1 MTMSVLADPSVDGGA
16 RPPVGLPGGETPAPR
31 LPAALVPAI
40 TGARISP
47 GGALARLVNISRSG
61 ALVEC
66 DLRLMP
72 GAEVTVHFAGTFQ
85 PAQVPSRVARV
96 NVSGIGANGALT
108 YQVGLAFATPI
119 TLPDPPVLRPEKAP
133 AVGPAPPAICSR
145 PQPVLRNRW

>member
-16 RPPVGLPGGETPAPR
+16 RQSVGPPGGETPAPR

-66 DLRLMP
+66 DLRLTP

-96 NVSGIGANGALT
+96 NVSGIGPNGALT
-108 YQVGLAFATPI
+108 YQIGLAFATPV
-119 TLPDPPVLRPEKAP
+119 TLPEPPAIRPEKAP
-133 AVGPAPPAICSR
+133 AAGPELPATCSQ
-145 PQPVLRNRW
+145 PGPVLRNRW